1 MTRREKQLEFLRE
14 LMQSH
19 DCEQSRHLQ
28 EQLTKV
34 QHDQACVR
42 SALILSIGLGLA
54 ASVGLGYSAVLAP
67 EFSHQNTVVWIFSI
81 LLVASGISLL
91 GFIGFWLY
99 CRAACDEVFEE
110 CRRVIC
116 GFHKWEP
123 QSAHEIMRAKLSDP
137 RPLGISE
144 GQLTAVPVSAQ
155 GVS

>member
-19 DCEQSRHLQ
+19 DCPQSRQLQ
-28 EQLTKV
+28 EQLAKV

-42 SALILSIGLGLA
+42 SAAILSIGLGLA
-54 ASVGLGYSAVLAP
+54 ASLGLGYSAVLAP

-91 GFIGFWLY
+91 GFIGFGLY

-110 CRRVIC
+110 CRRLIC
-116 GFHKWEP
+116 GYHRSEP
-123 QSAHEIMRAKLSDP
+123 QSAREIRRASTIEP
-137 RPLGISE
+137 QTLGVAE
-144 GQLTAVPVSAQ
+144 GQLATVPVSAQ
-155 GVS
+155 AVS